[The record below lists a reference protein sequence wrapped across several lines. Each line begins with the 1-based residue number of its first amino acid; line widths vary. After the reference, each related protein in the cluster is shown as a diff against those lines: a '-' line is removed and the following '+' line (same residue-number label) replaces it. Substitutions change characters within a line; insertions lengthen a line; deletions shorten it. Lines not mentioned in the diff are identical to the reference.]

1 MRRTSSIRRVNLL
14 YLVTFLTLLGGSLLL
29 ADLSLG
35 WRVVINQLVFL
46 MVPLVLYLLITGQ
59 HRDLRQSLRLHPVS
73 WPVVGL
79 SLLIG
84 LGLWHFDS
92 ALAVWINNA
101 LDYTIPLPPEALNV
115 TVVDQVAMLFGV
127 VILAPVVEEL
137 LFRGVIQS
145 AYERRG
151 PALAIVS
158 STVLFIMIHQELAQS
173 VALVP
178 VTLALGYVT
187 WRSDS
192 IVPAIVIHL
201 VNNGQAML
209 APALERTA
217 FGRWVFVPSAGA
229 AAIGAGIA
237 LLALLVFTRLTP
249 RPELEQE
256 PPRRTWLGRNW
267 PVLPV
272 VPIYAFAI
280 LTGILFGVTPEI
292 LALGERVD
300 LGPAPWEEQVHWRY
314 EIRNAV
320 DERVGEAECTLVPN
334 PDSLLLSC
342 SMEQSAYDARAPFGY
357 FSQPAMS
364 QHHTVRWHRQTLAPI
379 AAELTGTFLEG
390 PDKLTIRAVVED
402 GRMVVSAEGP
412 ELDERFEYCYDL
424 DGANAPTDPMPRE
437 DPCQVD
443 DEFLAGGGVISTLMV
458 GEWPWRLSALPFDLL
473 YTAEVALIWP
483 YRRLDEI
490 DDRAPATEDT
500 VVVVRTAEQVSTP
513 AGDFVTWRVTV
524 GDTYTAWYTVDPPHT
539 LVAYHDEM
547 VTWRLTGVE

>member
-1 MRRTSSIRRVNLL
+1 MRRASSIRAVNLL

-46 MVPLVLYLLITGQ
+46 MVPLVLYLLVTGQ
-59 HRDLRQSLRLHPVS
+59 HRDLRQSLRLRPVS
-73 WPVVGL
+73 WPVMGL
-79 SLLIG
+79 SLVIG
-84 LGLWHFDS
+84 LGLWQFDS

-137 LFRGVIQS
+137 LFRGVIQL

-151 PALAIVS
+151 PVLAIVS

-173 VALVP
+173 VALIP

-187 WRSDS
+187 WRTDS
-192 IVPAIVIHL
+192 VVPAIVIHL

-209 APALERTA
+209 APALEGTA

-237 LLALLVFTRLTP
+237 LLALLVFARLTP
-249 RPELEQE
+249 KREEERKPSG
-256 PPRRTWLGRNW
+256 RTWLGRNW
-267 PVLPV
+267 PVVPI

-280 LTGILFGVTPEI
+280 LTAILFGVSPQT
-292 LALGERVD
+292 LAMGERVD

-320 DERVGEAECTLVPN
+320 DERVGEAECSLVPD

-342 SMEQSAYDARAPFGY
+342 SMEQSAYEADAPFGY

-364 QHHTVRWHRQTLAPI
+364 QHHTVRWDRQTLEVVEAVI
-379 AAELTGTFLEG
+379 EATFLEG
-390 PDKLTIRAVVED
+390 PDQLRLEAVIED
-402 GRMVVSAEGP
+402 RRLVVTAEGP
-412 ELDERFEYCYDL
+412 DVDQRFESCYRLGSAELDPER
-424 DGANAPTDPMPRE
+424 GSSQ
-437 DPCQVD
+437 DPCRVD
-443 DEFLAGGGVISTLMV
+443 DDFLAGGGVISPLMV
-458 GEWPWRLSALPFDLL
+458 GDWPWRLSALPLELL
-473 YTAEVALIWP
+473 YTAEATLIWP
-483 YRRLDEI
+483 YRRVDEI

-500 VVVVRTAEQVSTP
+500 FVVVRTAEQVSVP

>member
-1 MRRTSSIRRVNLL
+1 VKRDSSIRSVNLL

-46 MVPLVLYLLITGQ
+46 VGPLALYLLITGQ
-59 HRDLRQSLRLHPVS
+59 HRDLRRSLRLHPVS
-73 WPVVGL
+73 WPLVGL

-92 ALAVWINNA
+92 ALAALINNA
-101 LDYTIPLPPEALNV
+101 LNYTIPLPPQALNV

-137 LFRGVIQS
+137 LFRGVLQS

-151 PALAIVS
+151 PVLAIVS

-173 VALVP
+173 IALVP

-187 WRSDS
+187 WRTDS
-192 IVPAIVIHL
+192 VVPAIVIHL

-209 APALERTA
+209 ASALVGTA

-237 LLALLVFTRLTP
+237 LLALLIFTRLTP
-249 RPELEQE
+249 RPEEERE
-256 PPRRTWLGRNW
+256 PSRPTWLARNW
-267 PVLPV
+267 PILPV

-280 LTGILFGVTPEI
+280 LTGILLGVSPET

-320 DERVGEAECTLVPN
+320 DEGVGEAECSLVPD

-342 SMEQSAYDARAPFGY
+342 SMEQSAYEADAPFGY

-364 QHHTVRWHRQTLAPI
+364 QHHTVQWDRQTLAPI
-379 AAELTGTFLEG
+379 AAELIGTFLEG
-390 PDKLTIRAVVED
+390 PDQLTIRAVVED

-424 DGANAPTDPMPRE
+424 DGVDAATDPIPRE

-443 DEFLAGGGVISTLMV
+443 DEFLAGGGVISPLMV
-458 GEWPWRLSALPFDLL
+458 GEWPWRLSALPLDLL
-473 YTAEVALIWP
+473 YTAEVTLIWP
-483 YRRLDEI
+483 YRRIEEI

-500 VVVVRTAEQVSTP
+500 VLVVRTAEQVSTP

-524 GDTYTAWYTVDPPHT
+524 GDTYTVWYMVDPPHT
-539 LVAYHDEM
+539 LVAYDDDM
-547 VTWRLTGVE
+547 VTWLLVDVQ